1 MGRDLE
7 EVSSET
13 FLGVIKTLEHIL
25 RKQWLWEKNVFKMTS
40 WSWKESQTRKNALVE
55 YLDYQIPVTQLKGQK
70 ENGDMEAADRDW
82 NAPPTPDHNI

>member
-25 RKQWLWEKNVFKMTS
+25 RKQWFLEKNVFQMTS

-70 ENGDMEAADRDW
+70 ENGDMEAANRDW
-82 NAPPTPDHNI
+82 

>member
-7 EVSSET
+7 EVSAET

-25 RKQWLWEKNVFKMTS
+25 RKQRFWEKNVFQMTS

-55 YLDYQIPVTQLKGQK
+55 YLDYQIPVTQLWDRR
-70 ENGDMEAADRDW
+70 EMEICKQQREIKYATYRR
-82 NAPPTPDHNI
+82 